1 MKVQHPVVSV
11 QGLPAEIAA
20 EVEAQI
26 RRRLGGQV
34 SDLRVVVR
42 GDGRPCRAVR
52 PHPARQTAR
61 SAHGHG
67 GHRTADRGQRDPGL
81 TIAAILRG

>member
-1 MKVQHPVVSV
+1 MKVQHPAVSV
-11 QGLPAEIAA
+11 QDLPAEVAA

-42 GDGRPCRAVR
+42 RDGLALQGRAR
-52 PHPARQTAR
+52 TQHARQLAQHIAMEATALPIVANEIR
-61 SAHGHG
+61 V
-67 GHRTADRGQRDPGL
+67 
-81 TIAAILRG
+81 